1 MWAGGF
7 ALGRP
12 ECAAPILSQAFST
25 RSIWTDKAEASR
37 LVLLPKRLGWGWGW
51 GASFFSE

>member
-12 ECAAPILSQAFST
+12 ECAAPILSQAFLT

-37 LVLLPKRLGWGWGW
+37 LVLLPKRLGWGWG
-51 GASFFSE
+51 ASFFSE